1 MATQVARVPTQG
13 EHLAT
18 DLVVLPDMLVV
29 VLGMV
34 APALVGDMEQQE
46 QLVVTAVEQLG
57 TTQEQEQELTD
68 TGIWVLGDSTESGPQ
83 SMSCLHLAI
92 Q

>member
-1 MATQVARVPTQG
+1 MTTPVVRVPTQV
-13 EHLAT
+13 ELLAT
-18 DLVVLPDMLVV
+18 DLVVLLAMLVV

-57 TTQEQEQELTD
+57 TTQEQELTD